1 MGGDV
6 IFTQFYSRIF
16 DVFDDGRRPKRDT
29 AKRMAP
35 ADSAYQIYL
44 TILWRELMRA
54 LGGVH
59 GW

>member
-6 IFTQFYSRIF
+6 IFTQFYSGIF
-16 DVFDDGRRPKRDT
+16 DVFGDERRTKRDT
-29 AKRMAP
+29 AKWMAV
-35 ADSAYQIYL
+35 ADSAHQIGP
-44 TILWRELMRA
+44 TILWREPLRA